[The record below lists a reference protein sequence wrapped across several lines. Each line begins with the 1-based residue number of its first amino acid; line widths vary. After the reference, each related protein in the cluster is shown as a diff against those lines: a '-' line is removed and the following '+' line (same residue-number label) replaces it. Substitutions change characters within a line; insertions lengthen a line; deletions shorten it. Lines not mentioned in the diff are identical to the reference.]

1 MNQKLNIHGV
11 IIGLLVLGLL
21 LTGGGFYLLNKQLSE
36 LKGTMEPVVSAPV
49 GGKIAVEKYCDT
61 EAGGTGLCF
70 DHPKSWS
77 VSHYND
83 DFTSGQKNLEISA
96 NAAGGRVTIE
106 RLADGQKGMKGARV
120 PEYPGLYELGEL
132 CSDDDGLTC
141 PQYPYYLTLDGDQT
155 AYAVRVYYRWDDRAG
170 VQPLVNTILYS
181 LEIGP

>member
-1 MNQKLNIHGV
+1 MNQKSNIHAI
-11 IIGLLVLGLL
+11 IIGLLVLCLL
-21 LTGGGFYLLNKQLSE
+21 LTGGGIFLLNEQINDLRMVIAP
-36 LKGTMEPVVSAPV
+36 TTSAPV
-49 GGKIAVEKYCDT
+49 GGKIAVERFCDN

-70 DHPKSWS
+70 DYPKSWS
-77 VSHYND
+77 VSHYSD
-83 DFTSGQKNLEISA
+83 SFTSGQKNLEISA
-96 NAAGGRVTIE
+96 NAAGGKVTIE
-106 RLADGQKGMKGARV
+106 RLHKGQKGMKGQRI

-155 AYAVRVYYRWDDRAG
+155 AFAVRVYYRWEDRTE